1 MYSVQCT
8 GAGRC
13 PAVTEDRRL
22 FSGVREGV
30 AQGGTFAN
38 MWRTLLSIEDYREA
52 ACDDKAVT
60 MVYRSL
66 VVSAVH
72 CRWRNCARAGG
83 SRGSGGQAG
92 DQDTATPTLLHHT
105 QVSTSHT
112 ALTRLYLHTPSVQWK
127 K

>member
-13 PAVTEDRRL
+13 PAETEDRRL

-66 VVSAVH
+66 VVSVH

-92 DQDTATPTLLHHT
+92 DQDTATPTLHHT

>member
-13 PAVTEDRRL
+13 PAETEDRRL

-66 VVSAVH
+66 VVSVH

-105 QVSTSHT
+105 QVSTSH
-112 ALTRLYLHTPSVQWK
+112 R
-127 K
+127 